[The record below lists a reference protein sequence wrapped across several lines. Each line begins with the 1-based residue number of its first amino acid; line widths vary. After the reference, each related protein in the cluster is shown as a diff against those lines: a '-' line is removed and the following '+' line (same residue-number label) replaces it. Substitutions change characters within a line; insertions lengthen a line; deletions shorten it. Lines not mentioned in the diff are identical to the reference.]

1 MADTPQ
7 NSPYQGRPSRSFWR
21 GGVVKAGA
29 YPPSDLFE
37 PKFPVDREMKIFTAG
52 SCFAQHVGRV
62 LRENGFNVLDG
73 EPAPEGMPLELAQ
86 KHGYRIYSGRYGN
99 VYTVRQM
106 RQLLA
111 EAQGEFIPATPVWE
125 KAGRFYDA
133 QRPNVDPRG
142 LASPELVEKA
152 RDQHLHIVLNMLATA
167 DLMVFTLGLTEAWE
181 HIETGTIYPTAPG
194 TIAGDFDPEVYRFKN
209 FRAHEVR
216 ADFEAL
222 RDALKAINP
231 GLKFLLTVSPVPLTA
246 TASDQHV
253 LPATVYSKSVLRC
266 VAGELAMDFDDVD
279 YFPSFEI
286 ISSHPA
292 PKSFFEDNLRSVTP
306 EGVGRVM
313 KLFLA
318 SHGVASADSDEDGGD
333 DAQKRDRVRAL
344 RKARRAR
351 RKGDQEKSQADV
363 VCEDELLEA
372 FNK

>member
-1 MADTPQ
+1 
-7 NSPYQGRPSRSFWR
+7 
-21 GGVVKAGA
+21 
-29 YPPSDLFE
+29 
-37 PKFPVDREMKIFTAG
+37 MKIFTAG

-125 KAGRFYDA
+125 KDGRFHDA

-152 RDQHLHIVLNMLATA
+152 REQHLDIVLHMLADA

-209 FRAHEVR
+209 F
-216 ADFEAL
+216 
-222 RDALKAINP
+222 P
-231 GLKFLLTVSPVPLTA
+231 CP
-246 TASDQHV
+246 
-253 LPATVYSKSVLRC
+253 
-266 VAGELAMDFDDVD
+266 
-279 YFPSFEI
+279 
-286 ISSHPA
+286 
-292 PKSFFEDNLRSVTP
+292 
-306 EGVGRVM
+306 
-313 KLFLA
+313 
-318 SHGVASADSDEDGGD
+318 
-333 DAQKRDRVRAL
+333 
-344 RKARRAR
+344 
-351 RKGDQEKSQADV
+351 
-363 VCEDELLEA
+363 
-372 FNK
+372 